1 MKFNKLF
8 AISLCL
14 TGSALSYQAHAQAK
28 SDNWPEQTVKT
39 IVAFSPGGTTDI
51 IAREV
56 GNELGQL
63 WQQSVVVENKPG
75 AGGNIGIQSLI
86 NEKADGYSILMSSNG
101 PITMNP
107 HLYRKKNFDT
117 LKDIRPIIM
126 VANVPNV
133 LVVSSDLGI
142 NSVEQLSK
150 LIEENPGKYNCAST
164 GVGTAAH
171 LSCELMSKT
180 KNLDI
185 THVPYKGADALNDV
199 IAGRV
204 HFIFATLPSVMGQ
217 IKVGKLLPLAV
228 STDKRSPA
236 LADVPTMQEA
246 GFKDFSLGAWFGYF
260 APANTPDAVVNKMNQ
275 DIEKVIHTAR
285 LEQKLLNEGAEP
297 AGGSASQF
305 AEFIQAEYDKWGE
318 FIKELN
324 ISL

>member
-1 MKFNKLF
+1 MRFKKLF
-8 AISLCL
+8 VFSLCL
-14 TGSALSYQAHAQAK
+14 TASALSYQAYAQAK
-28 SDNWPEQTVKT
+28 PDNWPTQTVKT

-56 GNELGQL
+56 GNELGKI
-63 WQQSVVVENKPG
+63 WNHSVVVENKPG
-75 AGGNIGIQSLI
+75 AGGNIGIQALI
-86 NEKADGYSILMSSNG
+86 NEKPDGHSILMSSNG
-101 PITMNP
+101 PITMSP
-107 HLYRKKNFDT
+107 HLYKKRNFDT

-133 LVVSSDLGI
+133 LVTSSSLGI

-150 LIEENPGKYNCAST
+150 LIEENPGQYNCAST

-171 LSCELMSKT
+171 LSCELMAKT
-180 KNLDI
+180 NNLKI

-217 IKVGKLLPLAV
+217 IKVGKLIPLAV
-228 STDKRSPA
+228 STEKRSPA
-236 LADVPTMQEA
+236 LPDVPTMQEA
-246 GFKDFSLGAWFGYF
+246 GYKDFSLGAWFGYF
-260 APANTPDAVVNKMNQ
+260 APANTPDAVIDKMNH
-275 DIEKVIHTAR
+275 DIEKVIHEPR
-285 LEQKLLNEGAEP
+285 LEQKLLSEGAEP

-305 AEFIQAEYDKWGE
+305 ATFIQDENDKWGK
-318 FIKELN
+318 FIKELG